1 MNILH
6 KSRRLALL
14 LLTTACSWQ
23 TTYTMED
30 PLKELRRGQEAKYKL
45 HLSGLY
51 ESACQQGNIDWLK
64 SNRDLLL
71 EKHIV
76 GRDELDTLLETLQ
89 APQKEAREKERKQ
102 AEQRIIA
109 EQTYTARMK
118 AAKTPQMAL
127 KEGIANLY
135 ELRAGKKDI
144 FYHKLIATAG
154 TENLERFFNLINE
167 LQQNS
172 AIMDKVGQE
181 LQQLHSHML
190 YRVWES
196 AKDLTSNKD
205 VAFKVFQNA
214 IAYKD
219 TSAMINI
226 YRDFLKNSPFQG
238 KALDAVYNNFFMPA
252 IERNDTTALIDLYTN
267 FFSNSDRQEAALLL
281 LVEYAQTRIQKGDRE
296 RLQMLL
302 ICFENTAY
310 EEEMKKALQQLTGRI
325 SPRGSSPKST
335 LYNEW
340 QAACTNRDLEKL
352 LQLRDEAIRQGIVE
366 QDMANAIIESL
377 VQ

>member
-1 MNILH
+1 
-6 KSRRLALL
+6 
-14 LLTTACSWQ
+14 
-23 TTYTMED
+23 
-30 PLKELRRGQEAKYKL
+30 
-45 HLSGLY
+45 
-51 ESACQQGNIDWLK
+51 
-64 SNRDLLL
+64 
-71 EKHIV
+71 
-76 GRDELDTLLETLQ
+76 
-89 APQKEAREKERKQ
+89 
-102 AEQRIIA
+102 
-109 EQTYTARMK
+109 
-118 AAKTPQMAL
+118 
-127 KEGIANLY
+127 
-135 ELRAGKKDI
+135 
-144 FYHKLIATAG
+144 
-154 TENLERFFNLINE
+154 
-167 LQQNS
+167 
-172 AIMDKVGQE
+172 
-181 LQQLHSHML
+181 
-190 YRVWES
+190 
-196 AKDLTSNKD
+196 
-205 VAFKVFQNA
+205 
-214 IAYKD
+214 
-219 TSAMINI
+219 MINI